1 MQGNKP
7 HLPAAVPEVH
17 LHVAIPAM
25 DEREWLPRTLDC
37 IAQQR
42 TSHPFTVYLCINQPN
57 EWWDSADKVE
67 ICHHNADLL
76 QWVEEYRSHAS
87 FPIENIDRS
96 SPGNGWHGKKHG
108 VGWARKTLFD
118 HILSVANSHDL
129 VISMDA
135 DTEFGPDYFE
145 SVARNLTRHPAWVA
159 LSVPYYHRLTGDEEK
174 DRAILRYEI
183 YMRHYALNMLT
194 IGSPYSFTAIGSA
207 IVVRASSLRK
217 IGGIT
222 PVQSGEDFYLLQKL
236 RKMGEVGS
244 WNEECVYPAARFS
257 DRVAFGTGPA
267 MMKGAAGNWE
277 SYPLYSPASFQKVAD
292 TYQLIDRLYTEDIVN
307 DFTHFLQAQFKT
319 DDLWGP
325 LRANARTVEQ
335 FRRSFH
341 EKADGLRILQFLR
354 QDYPQELKREL
365 PETNSTSILNLLL
378 NSTNMEQQNT
388 MLETQHD
395 SAIEIEET
403 LLNCYNAPL
412 DEWTTED
419 LSKLRDELFRLEME
433 IRRRMA

>member
-1 MQGNKP
+1 MLENKS
-7 HLPAAVPEVH
+7 HLSATVPDVH

-25 DEREWLPRTLDC
+25 DEREWLPRTFDC

-42 TSHPFTVYLCINQPN
+42 TSFPFSLYLCVNQPE
-57 EWWDSADKVE
+57 EWWDRADKVE
-67 ICHHNADLL
+67 VCHHNADLL
-76 QWVEEYRSHAS
+76 RWVEEYRTHAPY
-87 FPIENIDRS
+87 PIEVIDCS
-96 SPGNGWHGKKHG
+96 SPGKGWQGKKRG

-118 HILSVANSHDL
+118 RILSVVNNHDL
-129 VISMDA
+129 IISMDA
-135 DTEFGPDYFE
+135 DTEFGPNYFE
-145 SVARNLTRHPAWVA
+145 SVTRNLTRHPAWVA
-159 LSVPYYHRLTGDEEK
+159 LSVPYYHRLTGDEVK

-207 IVVRASSLRK
+207 IVVRAASLKK

-267 MMKGAAGNWE
+267 MMKGATGDWE

-292 TYQLIDRLYTEDIVN
+292 TYRLIDRLYTEDIDN
-307 DFTHFLQAQFKT
+307 DFTRFLQAQFKT

-325 LRANARTVEQ
+325 LRANARTAEQ

-354 QDYPQELKREL
+354 QDYQQEFKREL
-365 PETNSTSILNLLL
+365 PETNSQSIPITLLI
-378 NSTNMEQQNT
+378 TKMELQNT
-388 MLETQHD
+388 MLETQHNN
-395 SAIEIEET
+395 AIEIEET

-419 LSKLRDELFRLEME
+419 LSRLRDELFRLEMS
-433 IRRRMA
+433 IRKRMV

>member
-1 MQGNKP
+1 M
-7 HLPAAVPEVH
+7 
-17 LHVAIPAM
+17 
-25 DEREWLPRTLDC
+25 
-37 IAQQR
+37 
-42 TSHPFTVYLCINQPN
+42 
-57 EWWDSADKVE
+57 
-67 ICHHNADLL
+67 
-76 QWVEEYRSHAS
+76 
-87 FPIENIDRS
+87 
-96 SPGNGWHGKKHG
+96 
-108 VGWARKTLFD
+108 
-118 HILSVANSHDL
+118 
-129 VISMDA
+129 
-135 DTEFGPDYFE
+135 
-145 SVARNLTRHPAWVA
+145 
-159 LSVPYYHRLTGDEEK
+159 PYYHRLTGDDIQ

-267 MMKGAAGNWE
+267 MLKGATGDWE

-292 TYQLIDRLYTEDIVN
+292 TYRLIDRLYTEDIDN
-307 DFTHFLQAQFKT
+307 DFTRFLQAQFKT

-354 QDYPQELKREL
+354 QYHQQELKREL
-365 PETNSTSILNLLL
+365 PETNSQSIPISILISNLEL
-378 NSTNMEQQNT
+378 QNT
-388 MLETQHD
+388 NLTTLHD

-403 LLNCYNAPL
+403 LLNCYNTSLA
-412 DEWTTED
+412 EWTTEN
-419 LSKLRDELFRLEME
+419 LSRLRDELFRLEME
-433 IRRRMA
+433 FRRRMV